1 MNTFDAIILGAG
13 PYGLAASAHLRLIE
27 GFALRTFGDPMSFW
41 RSQMPAGMLLRSSWE
56 ASHIADPTGSLTLD
70 RYKTVS
76 SNHLPMPV
84 PLNRFVD
91 YGLWF
96 QKNAVPDLDCRK
108 ITRVGAEAGG
118 FRVSLEDGEELRT
131 RRFIVAGGIAPFAWR
146 PPEFAALPPSLAGHS
161 SEYADLRPFRGRRV
175 AVIGAGQSALE
186 SATLLDEIG
195 AEVEVL
201 ARTPHIHWLG
211 WKARFQRLGPA
222 SKLLFSWTDV
232 GPAGI
237 SRLVSVPAAMRVLPQ
252 KWQDSLRKRSIRPAG
267 AHWLVGRCRG
277 VRLTT
282 GTHVTSAIEEGG
294 RVHLT
299 LSDRTVRLVDHVL
312 LGTGYRIDVN
322 RYAFLSPG
330 LRQRLRVVDGFPE
343 LEGSFGSSIPGL
355 YFLGAPAA
363 RSFGPLMYFVSGT
376 RFASRTLASHL
387 ARPQAARESVC
398 EMVATE

>member
-1 MNTFDAIILGAG
+1 MSTFDAIILGAG
-13 PYGLAASAHLRLIE
+13 PYGLAASAHLRRIE

-41 RSQMPAGMLLRSSWE
+41 RTQMPAGMLLRSSWE

-70 RYKTVS
+70 RYRTVS
-76 SNHLPMPV
+76 SNHLPAPV
-84 PLNRFVD
+84 PLDRFVD

-96 QKNAVPDLDCRK
+96 QKSAVPDLDRRK
-108 ITRVGAEAGG
+108 ITSVEAESGG
-118 FRVSLEDGEELRT
+118 FRVWLEDGEELRA

-146 PPEFAALPPSLAGHS
+146 PPEFSSLPPSLVGHS
-161 SEYADLRPFRGRRV
+161 SEYANLRPFRGKRV

-186 SATLLDEIG
+186 SAALLDEIG

-211 WKARFQRLGPA
+211 WKARLERLGPA

-267 AHWLVGRCRG
+267 AHWLVGRLKD
-277 VRLTT
+277 VRVTT
-282 GTHVTSAIEEGG
+282 GTRVACAVEEGG
-294 RVHLT
+294 RVRLT
-299 LSDRTVRLVDHVL
+299 LSDWTVRIVDRVL

-322 RYAFLSPG
+322 RYAFLSAG

-343 LEGSFGSSIPGL
+343 LARSFRSSIPGL

-387 ARPQAARESVC
+387 SRPQVVRKSVC